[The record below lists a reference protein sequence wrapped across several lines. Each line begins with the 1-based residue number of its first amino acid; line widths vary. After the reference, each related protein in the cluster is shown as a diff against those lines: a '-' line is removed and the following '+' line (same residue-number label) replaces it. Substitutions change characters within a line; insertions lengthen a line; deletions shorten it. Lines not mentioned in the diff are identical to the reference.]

1 MKITG
6 NVPLSGPGFV
16 ESNVLNGTDEGQMIY
31 WDSANSVYK
40 GIDINSMVW
49 DEPDKELGIGSNLPN
64 EPLHVQSDFDGN
76 KGVRVQ
82 NESLG
87 TAAVARFIVDTSG
100 GSSFFAAYGLNY
112 TTTGARIAGSS
123 ALVASSN
130 SANGLSLVARNGT
143 NGIIRFYTGGNTD
156 ADLQAYFSTTGNL
169 KFTTTTGT
177 LIVANLTT
185 VQRDAIAAPEN
196 GMIIYNTDTNKFQGY
211 ENGAWVNLI

>member
-1 MKITG
+1 MI
-6 NVPLSGPGFV
+6 GPGRRLF
-16 ESNVLNGTDEGQMIY
+16 NNFDDGTQEGQMIY
-31 WDSANSVYK
+31 WDNTEKKYK
-40 GIDINSMVW
+40 TIGIDHLVW

-64 EPLHVQSDFDGN
+64 EPLHIQSDFDGN
-76 KGVRVQ
+76 KGVRMQ

-100 GSSFFAAYGLNY
+100 GSSFFAAYGSNFI
-112 TTTGARIAGSS
+112 TNGARIPGSS
-123 ALVASSN
+123 ALVASAN

-169 KFTTTTGT
+169 EFTTTTGS
-177 LIVANLTT
+177 LIVANVTT
-185 VQRDAIAAPEN
+185 AERNLITAKN
-196 GMIIYNTDTNKFQGY
+196 GMIIYNTDLNKFQGY